1 MGQCEPKCAPKYFD
15 LCSGRP
21 GNGPENFS
29 SAVRFI
35 KTSKGLKWSL
45 DSVSHPFIHFLCVCL
60 GFPFFFFLRPAGQR
74 RLIHSTPQCC
84 SQDEESVRGG
94 GFWVGAEQKIKRRMT
109 DISYRVSAGHKALA
123 SQAPL

>member
-45 DSVSHPFIHFLCVCL
+45 NSVSHPFIHFLCVCL
-60 GFPFFFFLRPAGQR
+60 GVSFFFFFKAGWSKKADPFNSTMLQPGRGVCQGRGLLGGR
-74 RLIHSTPQCC
+74 R
-84 SQDEESVRGG
+84 
-94 GFWVGAEQKIKRRMT
+94 AENEKEN
-109 DISYRVSAGHKALA
+109 D
-123 SQAPL
+123 